1 MSVVAAIN
9 LNGGFA
15 GDVFVVKISSV
26 RDCGIDSAEV
36 ILLIFRS
43 ATHCSLFTFMSSS
56 AVRLFWLLFS
66 AAFVGVFPASVLA
79 GSKFLPV
86 LNRPIT
92 DRSGLAGFPLT
103 VNLATAFGMEAID
116 DQVVRFTSQF
126 TAGGIPVTMDMALF
140 SNRSP
145 VTRQNF
151 LKYVTDGDYANSF
164 IHRSSP
170 GFVIQGGASNII
182 NGSIGSVP
190 VDLPIMNE
198 FGISNTLGTISMAK
212 LGGNPNSATSQWFVS
227 LGANT
232 NNLDFQNGG
241 FTVFGRMTRS
251 TFGNAQIFG
260 NPSIFPIFNYGG
272 ILEELPL
279 FYTHAPPTR
288 QISEFVLFPSVALV
302 PLPVG
307 EAGESSTL
315 TYSVVSNSNPAVAT
329 ASIEPGGFLNL
340 SPLLGQTGST
350 SVTVRATDSVGNT
363 VDDSFNLNV
372 TITDTFTTWA
382 SRNSFPNGQSGI
394 SQNPDA
400 DEWNNLQ
407 EYAFFGDPGVANLA
421 VQTVHQGIT
430 GTSPAYLTLTF
441 PVRKFTQG
449 LTYAVEANDNLSGTW
464 TEIWKSSNGFSH
476 PQVLSALDQGDRTVL
491 TLKDISGI
499 GGMPKRFLRTR
510 VTQE

>member
-1 MSVVAAIN
+1 MSALAI
-9 LNGGFA
+9 
-15 GDVFVVKISSV
+15 
-26 RDCGIDSAEV
+26 R
-36 ILLIFRS
+36 
-43 ATHCSLFTFMSSS
+43 
-56 AVRLFWLLFS
+56 RLWLLFLL
-66 AAFVGVFPASVLA
+66 AFSGIFPVSVLA
-79 GSKFLPV
+79 GSKLLPV

-103 VNLATAFGMEAID
+103 VNLATAFGMESID
-116 DQVVRFTSQF
+116 DQVVRFRSQF
-126 TAGGIPVTMDMALF
+126 SKGGIPVTMDMALF
-140 SNRSP
+140 SNRTP
-145 VTRQNF
+145 TTRQNF
-151 LKYVTDGDYANSF
+151 LKYVTDGDYTNSF

-190 VDLPIMNE
+190 VDSPIMNE

-260 NPSIFPIFNYGG
+260 DPSTFPIFNYGG

-279 FYTHAPPTR
+279 FYTHTLNNL
-288 QISEFVLFPSVALV
+288 QISEFILFPSVALA
-302 PLPVG
+302 PLPAG

-329 ASIEPGGFLNL
+329 ASIEPGGILNL
-340 SPLLGQTGST
+340 SPVAGQTGST

-363 VDDSFNLNV
+363 VDDSFTLTV
-372 TITDTFTTWA
+372 GLTDTFTTWA
-382 SRNSFPNGQSGI
+382 SRNSFPNSQSGI

-400 DEWNNLQ
+400 DEWTNLQ
-407 EYAFFGDPGVANLA
+407 EYAFLGDPGVASPVA
-421 VQTVHQGIT
+421 QTVFQGSV
-430 GTSPAYLTLTF
+430 GTAPKYLTLTF
-441 PVRKFTQG
+441 PVRRFTQG
-449 LTYAVEANDNLSGTW
+449 LSYAVEANDVLSGTW
-464 TEIWKSSNGFSH
+464 TEIWNSANGFSH

-491 TLKDISGI
+491 TIKDTSVI
-499 GGMPKRFLRTR
+499 GEIPKRFLRTR
-510 VTQE
+510 VTQD